1 MKLDGF
7 FETSAKNGQNV
18 EKSFIE
24 AAKQLYI
31 KNSSDL
37 DNEDLAVTI
46 KRPTDSTQT
55 PNTTSSNKQDKTIKI
70 TKDKHNNAA
79 DDDQRKNKKRK

>member
-37 DNEDLAVTI
+37 DNEDLAVSI

-55 PNTTSSNKQDKTIKI
+55 PNTTSSNQQDKTIKI
-70 TKDKHNNAA
+70 TKDKHNSAA